1 MNRLSP
7 LLLEL
12 VLSVAKEEGWAC
24 PAMLLCGSEV
34 KKTLTFVLL
43 SFIFLL
49 TIFFEQMTWSDLGE

>member
-1 MNRLSP
+1 MNRIP
-7 LLLEL
+7 PFILEL
-12 VLSVAKEEGWAC
+12 VLSVAKEGVWAC

-49 TIFFEQMTWSDLGE
+49 K